1 LFILFLA
8 KNKILFDEKN
18 ERKINDRALVAITLL
33 IAESNPKDKDIMV
46 KLVLN
51 LIN

>member
-1 LFILFLA
+1 VYFEIFNNVVDTINA
-8 KNKILFDEKN
+8 

-33 IAESNPKDKDIMV
+33 MAESNPKDKEIMV